1 VSTVVPAARR
11 LLPTLRSADG
21 GVLLV
26 VVAAW
31 TALIASHPGPV
42 VVPVVTDAHGLPA
55 GGGGVAAMLPLWTLM
70 CVAMTVPAALPAVR
84 HVVANSLRWRRRRAV
99 VEFVLAYLAVWVA
112 FGLVA
117 LPVQVIVTD
126 RGWTDLALAAATLL
140 IAAWLIAPQ
149 RRWFL
154 RNCHRTVPLPPRG
167 WRATSGCAR
176 FGLLQAGACLG
187 VCWPLMLVMALVLHR
202 SVFWMVFL
210 TAACVLQRHPAV
222 TRAAGS
228 IAMGVAALAVLFLV
242 TA

>member
-1 VSTVVPAARR
+1 V
-11 LLPTLRSADG
+11 RSAEG

-31 TALIASHPGPV
+31 TALIAWHPGAAVHVAPDV
-42 VVPVVTDAHGLPA
+42 HEPP
-55 GGGGVAAMLPLWTLM
+55 GVAGMLSLWTLM
-70 CVAMTVPAALPAVR
+70 CLAMTLPAALPAVR

-99 VEFVLAYLAVWVA
+99 VEFVVAHLAVWVA

-126 RGWTDLALAAATLL
+126 RGWTEPALTVATFVT
-140 IAAWLIAPQ
+140 AAWLLVPQ
-149 RRWFL
+149 RRRFL
-154 RNCHRTVPLPPRG
+154 RDCHRTVPLPPRG
-167 WRATSGCAR
+167 WRATAGCAR
-176 FGLLQAGACLG
+176 FGLLQARACLG

-202 SVFWMVFL
+202 SVLWMVFL

-222 TRAAGS
+222 RRAAGS
-228 IAMGVAALAVLFLV
+228 ISVGIAALAILFLV